1 MKTSIDRDK
10 IDEIIMKIKII
21 EKNYPATKITQNEA
35 NEYIEIIKT
44 VEHKEKE
51 NIIAFL
57 ENIKITTP

>member
-1 MKTSIDRDK
+1 
-10 IDEIIMKIKII
+10 MKIKII

>member
-1 MKTSIDRDK
+1 MKTNIDRDK

-21 EKNYPATKITQNEA
+21 EKDYPATKITQNEA

-44 VEHKEKE
+44 VEHKEKK

-57 ENIKITTP
+57 NKASIK